1 MTGPAAKTLKN
12 KILILMLDASIQ
24 GLHDF
29 IFGRYRENN
38 LEEKPLSLILGT
50 SVQNLDYVYGP
61 NGRAV

>member
-1 MTGPAAKTLKN
+1 
-12 KILILMLDASIQ
+12 MLDASIQ
-24 GLHDF
+24 RLHGF

-50 SVQNLDYVYGP
+50 SVQNLDDVYGP